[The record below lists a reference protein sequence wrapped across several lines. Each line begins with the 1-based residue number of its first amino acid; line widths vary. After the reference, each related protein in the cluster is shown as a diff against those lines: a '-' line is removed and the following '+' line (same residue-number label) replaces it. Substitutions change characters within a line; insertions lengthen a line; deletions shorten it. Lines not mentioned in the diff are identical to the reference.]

1 MKTISYLCNAIKN
14 NKTMNKTIYIVSY
27 TSYFEEIYN
36 NVIPFT
42 NKEDAIESANNYLD
56 DAKESITKNDCD
68 RDFSDFESGYK
79 EITIKDHYSGNE
91 CLISI
96 TEFNNIK

>member
-1 MKTISYLCNAIKN
+1 MK
-14 NKTMNKTIYIVSY
+14 KTIYIVSY

-42 NKEDAIESANNYLD
+42 NKEDAIDSANNYLD
-56 DAKESITKNDCD
+56 DAKESLKTDCE
-68 RDFSDFESGYK
+68 RDFSEFTNGYK
-79 EITIKDHYSGNE
+79 EISVTDTYSGKE

-96 TEFNNIK
+96 TEFNDIK

>member
-1 MKTISYLCNAIKN
+1 MGKSIF
-14 NKTMNKTIYIVSY
+14 IVSY
-27 TSYFEEIYN
+27 TSYFDEIYN

-42 NKEDAIESANNYLD
+42 KKEDAIESANSYLD
-56 DAKESITKNDCD
+56 DVKESIPKNDCN
-68 RDFSDFESGYK
+68 RDFSDFENGYK
-79 EITIKDHYSGNE
+79 EITITDHYSGNE

>member
-1 MKTISYLCNAIKN
+1 
-14 NKTMNKTIYIVSY
+14 MNKSIFIVSY
-27 TSYFEEIYN
+27 TSYFDEIYN

-42 NKEDAIESANNYLD
+42 KKEDAIESANNYLD

-68 RDFSDFESGYK
+68 RDFSDFEGGYE
-79 EITIKDHYSGNE
+79 EITIIDHYSGNE